1 MCGMA
6 IFLGINSALLSLFMP
21 LVPDSNDGSG
31 LGEPMLVMTAGLYAA
46 RFSQIMAYPF
56 DTVRHIM
63 MADRKNRDSMSIEFK
78 NLWRG
83 NGVGGLY
90 RGIILTL
97 TLTLTL
103 IGGLYRGIILT
114 LTLTLTLI
122 GGLYRGIM
130 MNLLKIGP
138 SITVTY
144 FVYNGLLESLKK
156 DGTHSKKTD
165 VFSQTKW

>member
-1 MCGMA
+1 
-6 IFLGINSALLSLFMP
+6 
-21 LVPDSNDGSG
+21 
-31 LGEPMLVMTAGLYAA
+31 
-46 RFSQIMAYPF
+46 
-56 DTVRHIM
+56 

-83 NGVGGLY
+83 NGV
-90 RGIILTL
+90 
-97 TLTLTL
+97 
-103 IGGLYRGIILT
+103 GGLYRGIILT

>member
-6 IFLGINSALLSLFMP
+6 IFLGVNSALLSLFMP

-103 IGGLYRGIILT
+103 IGGLYRGI
-114 LTLTLTLI
+114 
-122 GGLYRGIM
+122 M